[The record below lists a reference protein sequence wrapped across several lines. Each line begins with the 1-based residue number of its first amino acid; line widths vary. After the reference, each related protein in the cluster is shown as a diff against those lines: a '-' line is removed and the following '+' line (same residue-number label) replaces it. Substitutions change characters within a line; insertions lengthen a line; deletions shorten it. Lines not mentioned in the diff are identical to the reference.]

1 MIKNSEIKH
10 SKKLILDEIFDFFEE
25 WKIKEIFQEIV
36 LKHLF
41 SDNNEI
47 FKRFAFIWW
56 TCLRIIYKSWRYSE
70 DLDFSLYDYK
80 NWDIEYIINKLLEL
94 ESIYES
100 IKIKIKN
107 HNTNV
112 KKYEIVISDLRW
124 FWYEFVQK
132 ERTVKIKFEFDIN
145 PPSIWNNNLEQ
156 IEFNW
161 VKITVHSKKLLK
173 SWKLSAILFR
183 NRLKWRDYFDLDIY
197 LNDERFKNIKFDLD
211 YVKENW
217 KQIFY
222 ILQIWIKN
230 FQ

>member
-1 MIKNSEIKH
+1 M
-10 SKKLILDEIFDFFEE
+10 
-25 WKIKEIFQEIV
+25 
-36 LKHLF
+36 
-41 SDNNEI
+41 
-47 FKRFAFIWW
+47 
-56 TCLRIIYKSWRYSE
+56 
-70 DLDFSLYDYK
+70 
-80 NWDIEYIINKLLEL
+80 
-94 ESIYES
+94 
-100 IKIKIKN
+100 
-107 HNTNV
+107 